1 MEVLKVALLIST
13 LASTFCKGYFK
24 VNYFFR
30 SSNIEYKKDD
40 PICVCIKSAANSI
53 PVDELLRHNEDTKT
67 ERLVVLLYKVKGIH
81 YLYLPNPTKQR
92 LIPELPYE
100 DNDFL
105 HEITSIPIIELFND
119 NPFVINKHNNEIISV
134 EEPFTPKNMFEFL
147 NKLID
152 KLNRLPNSPD
162 IHGIN
167 DWPEHPFPKP
177 FETTD
182 TLFPYPAENPF
193 DPHNYPVIANHDF
206 VYPMLLP
213 PQFRPKFSL
222 PEIVMMSEY
231 YDEPINFPVNPSKVH
246 PYPPIWPLDQNE
258 NDDTSTVNPNM
269 QPAIVEIV
277 QQQYNNFP
285 SCKTHP
291 LIWSLVQNAKDYVT
305 NEDQLVDYTD
315 INPYVPYPLIWT
327 GEENENDDAMLIN
340 LNIPPT
346 NMDHFEPFVDPIK
359 TPNGLD
365 WMKLPNID
373 FISLESKDVRPLTN
387 YYDKPEITY
396 WFPSY
401 ESTQLFSPVAQMT
414 EWIENGPPFF
424 GQNSH
429 DSMKEDLP
437 CDFYRTSCKII
448 RIVSYLIHE
457 KPTYEYAIDCNNH
470 TNEEYEV
477 DYDNVSGAPKLEMYQ
492 NPFGWQNMPLI
503 FNEWIERQWKLIRN
517 TSRTLTCHSF
527 KVLVEKILLDNDII
541 LADDGYLIDASGRE
555 VGTNELI
562 MSPFSIGQPINI
574 APIRSNFNISE
585 NSLLLKGYIISS
597 RFPPKIL
604 GFISIKPNSL
614 KENLNIKQKY
624 NQDRIKELESVN
636 FQVSPILLKHSFLQ
650 EKQPQLIDE
659 RDTNYIK
666 ANYEVIQNLSP
677 IRLNHSFSQEKQPQL
692 IDERDTNNIKANYE
706 VIQNL
711 SPIRL
716 NHSFSQEKQPQLT
729 DERDTNNS
737 KANYEV
743 IQNLSPIRLNH
754 SFSQEKQPQL
764 MDERDTT
771 NIKENYEVIQN
782 LSPIRLN
789 HSFSQEKQPQ
799 LKDERDTNN
808 IKKNYEVIQNL
819 SPIRLNHSFSQEK
832 QPQLKDER
840 DTNYIKKNYEVIQN
854 LSPIR
859 LNHSFSQEKQ
869 PQLKDE
875 RDTNNIKKNHEV
887 IQNLD
892 FGTEGYI
899 SQSDNTKLHNNGQSI
914 NPSINSNSVV
924 DIHSNSQ
931 SNVELTSNG
940 YSMSNFKIKYGN
952 FLDQIQAEIDES
964 GGNEL
969 VPSLG
974 NYNVNLKEALF
985 LLNLIDF
992 RKPEMFKVIEDLDL
1006 NNLNIESLSTILINI
1021 IEAVN
1026 TQRIKHDPLTK
1037 YLEEHKTGTID
1048 EDEPFF

>member
-13 LASTFCKGYFK
+13 LASTFCKG
-24 VNYFFR
+24 

-53 PVDELLRHNEDTKT
+53 PVDELLRHNEDTNT
-67 ERLVVLLYKVKGIH
+67 ERLVVLLYKVKGKH

-152 KLNRLPNSPD
+152 KLNRLPNSPG

-206 VYPMLLP
+206 VNPMLLP
-213 PQFRPKFSL
+213 PQFRHTFSI
-222 PEIVMMSEY
+222 PEIVMMPGY

-246 PYPPIWPLDQNE
+246 PYPPVWPLDQND

-277 QQQYNNFP
+277 QQQYNDF
-285 SCKTHP
+285 KTHP

-305 NEDQLVDYTD
+305 NEDQLVDYPY

-346 NMDHFEPFVDPIK
+346 NKDEVDDHVFPIYRPNSKFVINSNNILFVDPIK

-365 WMKLPNID
+365 WIKIPNID
-373 FISLESKDVRPLTN
+373 

-401 ESTQLFSPVAQMT
+401 ESSQLFSPVAQMP
-414 EWIENGPPFF
+414 EWIENGQPIF
-424 GQNSH
+424 GKNSH
-429 DSMKEDLP
+429 DSMMEDLP

-448 RIVSYLIHE
+448 RIASYLIHE
-457 KPTYEYAIDCNNH
+457 KPVYEYAIDCNNH
-470 TNEEYEV
+470 TNEQYEV
-477 DYDNVSGAPKLEMYQ
+477 VYDNVSNAPKLEMYPK
-492 NPFGWQNMPLI
+492 PFGWQNIPLI

-527 KVLVEKILLDNDII
+527 KVLIEKILLDNYII
-541 LADDGYLIDASGRE
+541 LADDGYLIDASGRV

-574 APIRSNFNISE
+574 APIGSNFNISE
-585 NSLLLKGYIISS
+585 NLSLFKGYIISS

-604 GFISIKPNSL
+604 GFISIKP
-614 KENLNIKQKY
+614 
-624 NQDRIKELESVN
+624 D
-636 FQVSPILLKHSFLQ
+636 
-650 EKQPQLIDE
+650 D
-659 RDTNYIK
+659 
-666 ANYEVIQNLSP
+666 
-677 IRLNHSFSQEKQPQL
+677 
-692 IDERDTNNIKANYE
+692 
-706 VIQNL
+706 
-711 SPIRL
+711 
-716 NHSFSQEKQPQLT
+716 
-729 DERDTNNS
+729 
-737 KANYEV
+737 
-743 IQNLSPIRLNH
+743 
-754 SFSQEKQPQL
+754 
-764 MDERDTT
+764 
-771 NIKENYEVIQN
+771 
-782 LSPIRLN
+782 
-789 HSFSQEKQPQ
+789 
-799 LKDERDTNN
+799 
-808 IKKNYEVIQNL
+808 
-819 SPIRLNHSFSQEK
+819 
-832 QPQLKDER
+832 
-840 DTNYIKKNYEVIQN
+840 
-854 LSPIR
+854 
-859 LNHSFSQEKQ
+859 
-869 PQLKDE
+869 
-875 RDTNNIKKNHEV
+875 
-887 IQNLD
+887 
-892 FGTEGYI
+892 
-899 SQSDNTKLHNNGQSI
+899 TKLHNNGQSI

-924 DIHSNSQ
+924 DIHSNSTNQ

-940 YSMSNFKIKYGN
+940 YSMSKFKIKWGN

-974 NYNVNLKEALF
+974 NYKVNLKEALF

-992 RKPEMFKVIEDLDL
+992 RKPEMFKVIGNL
-1006 NNLNIESLSTILINI
+1006 NLTNLNIESLSTILINI
-1021 IEAVN
+1021 IKAVN

-1048 EDEPFF
+1048 EDEPFFRI